1 GCGWLLM
8 GAVRPRVV
16 SGDRQIIDRLCH
28 IVRLS
33 VMTRNQ
39 LGLALGDLRELTFE
53 GFGDS
58 GMKRMSRLA
67 QQRAVGRIPYQYML
81 ERVARVRRAT
91 LPEQQTSANEAVK
104 RRLQLHLRLAH
115 DRSQQGMGELASDRR
130 PDLRQLLAGA
140 KPGGPRHQRCPQGWG
155 DRPRPQ

>member
-16 SGDRQIIDRLCH
+16 SGDRQITDRLCH

-67 QQRAVGRIPYQYML
+67 QQRAVGRLPYQYML
-81 ERVARVRRAT
+81 EKVARGRGAT
-91 LPEQQTSANEAVK
+91 PPEQQTSPHETVQ
-104 RRLQLHLRLAH
+104 RRLQLPPPPAGVPP
-115 DRSQQGMGELASDRR
+115 QQRV
-130 PDLRQLLAGA
+130 
-140 KPGGPRHQRCPQGWG
+140 GGSA
-155 DRPRPQ
+155 